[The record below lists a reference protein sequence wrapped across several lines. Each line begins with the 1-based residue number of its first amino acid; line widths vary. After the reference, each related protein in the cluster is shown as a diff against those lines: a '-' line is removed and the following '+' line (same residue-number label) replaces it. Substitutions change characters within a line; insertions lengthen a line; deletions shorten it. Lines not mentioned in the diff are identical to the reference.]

1 MDTIVAVPLDSELAS
16 FIGKKGVDESI
27 AFYNRKMGNDIIIGI
42 APSSM
47 EDKFSALPET
57 LLLADMILLSTK
69 NVDKA
74 FGEVLVASLLLNK
87 KIMLT
92 SDNDVSAML
101 SGINTERISV
111 VGRDSILD
119 TILKNAAGSKPTGV
133 PRVDIDKAFNV
144 KGVGTV
150 ALGIVTKGKIKVHDN
165 LFHSSGKTV
174 SIRSIQAQDEDQ
186 KEACVGVRV
195 GLALKGID
203 ADDIQKGDILST
215 KAVKRVKRMV
225 IEMEMSSFVKE
236 ELEVN
241 KRYSVASNFSYSDA
255 FIEAIDGKTVKLRLE
270 KAIAIAAGDMFLLVR
285 GAVPRV
291 FASGTIKEILD

>member
-27 AFYNRKMGNDIIIGI
+27 AFYNRKMGSDIIIGI

-47 EDKFSALPET
+47 EEKFSALPET

-69 NVDKA
+69 NVDKT

-87 KIMLT
+87 RIMLT

-101 SGINTERISV
+101 LGISTANISV
-111 VGRDSILD
+111 VERDSLLD
-119 TILKNAAGSKPTGV
+119 TILKNATNANASGE

-150 ALGIVTKGKIKVHDN
+150 ALGIVTKGRIKVHDN
-165 LFHSSGKTV
+165 LLHSSGKTV

-186 KEACVGVRV
+186 KEAGVGVRV
-195 GLALKGID
+195 GLALKNID
-203 ADDIQKGDILST
+203 ADDIEKGDILSS
-215 KAVKRVKRMV
+215 KAVKRVKNIV
-225 IEMEMSSFVKE
+225 VDIETSSFVKE

-241 KRYSVASNFSYSDA
+241 KRYSIASNFSYSDA
-255 FIEAIDGKTVKLRLE
+255 FVDSIEGKTVKLRLE
-270 KAIAIAAGDMFLLVR
+270 KAIAIDTNDRCLLVR
-285 GAVPRV
+285 GSVPRI
-291 FASGTIKEILD
+291 FASGTVKEAAV